1 MKIQIRKNV
10 FETNSSST
18 HSLTFASDDEYNGWK
33 NGTYIFDTDNQ
44 ELVLK
49 SSISPDV
56 LERDNWMYKSYDDYF
71 EDYDLDSYDRT
82 YTTNSGEVIHAFGK
96 YGYDS

>member
-1 MKIQIRKNV
+1 MKIQVRRNV

-33 NGTYIFDTDNQ
+33 NGTYIFDADN
-44 ELVLK
+44 EKLVLK
-49 SSISPDV
+49 SSIPSEDI
-56 LERDNWMYKSYDDYF
+56 ERDKWMYKSYDDYF
-71 EDYDLDSYDRT
+71 GDYDLESYDAS
-82 YTTNSGEVIHAFGK
+82 YTTKGGEKVHVFGK